1 MAINSLYSDETQ
13 QFMNSLGMTNPY
25 QMKPNIALEG
35 PALGKGKNKP
45 ASEMTDAERMARL
58 MQGDL
63 SGQLDTGD
71 KLTALSAL
79 LRSVSRGR
87 TQTPDQVFRAI
98 QQQKLQEVQGRIQL
112 AEMQKQAKQAAEMQK
127 YRQQL
132 IDAETDPRRKA
143 YLQVADADTINKI
156 IQEQFK
162 AQSQTPPRLAFD
174 PLGRPRDPYTGAMV
188 NPEAIIRG
196 LPTIAGDDDYAK
208 LAPGT
213 EFVGPDG
220 VIRRKP

>member
-35 PALGKGKNKP
+35 PALGKGKS
-45 ASEMTDAERMARL
+45 ASEMSDVERMAQL
-58 MQGDL
+58 MQGNL
-63 SGQLDTGD
+63 AGQLDTGD

-112 AEMQKQAKQAAEMQK
+112 AEMQKKAKQEALSLK
-127 YRQQL
+127 YRQEL
-132 IDAETDPRRKA
+132 IDKETDPRRKA

-162 AQSQTPPRLAFD
+162 SQGLGQWSEN
-174 PLGRPRDPYTGAMV
+174 LGRFIPKDRPVPTRSGK
-188 NPEAIIRG
+188 
-196 LPTIAGDDDYAK
+196 LPDGSTVTEYSNGDKVVRFGD
-208 LAPGT
+208 GT
-213 EFVGPDG
+213 EQRFDVEGNPING
-220 VIRRKP
+220 